1 MVTVSIAA
9 DSKPYDSMAVACV
22 RSLRQNATVDRI
34 VVYIPESKQDEIPP
48 DTIGTFE
55 QLATTEYGPVPIDES
70 PISTKVAA
78 FARAAEY
85 DDDWYVLLDADTI
98 VLNPFKHLLDTDAQL
113 RALPHQ
119 VARKPG
125 IYADDDEWREMYE
138 DQGRDYPGRVIESSV
153 DNKPI
158 HPVYNSGVVF
168 TQDGTLAQKWL
179 EMYKDISQTYP
190 YRYADEI
197 ALSILST
204 DYDVDLLPRIANW
217 PHKYYIWTPSNVAIL
232 HYHYIDSLLR
242 VVNPRVRWLISQTG
256 LLDDQELPNSL
267 LYILYK
273 LATYDGDHMR
283 MRA

>member
-9 DSKPYDSMAVACV
+9 GSEPYDSMAVACV
-22 RSLRQNATVDRI
+22 RSLRQNTTVDRI
-34 VVYIPESKQDEIPP
+34 VVYIPESEQNEIPP
-48 DTIGTFE
+48 DTIETFE
-55 QLATTEYGPVPIDES
+55 QLATTECGPVPIDGF

-98 VLNPFKHLLDTDAQL
+98 VLNPFEHLFDTDTQL
-113 RALPHQ
+113 RALPRH
-119 VARKPG
+119 VKKPG
-125 IYADDDEWREMYE
+125 TYADDDEWREIYQ
-138 DQGRDYPGRVIESSV
+138 DQGRDYPGRIIESSV

-158 HPVYNSGVVF
+158 HPVYNGGVVF
-168 TQDGTLAQKWL
+168 TQDRTLAQKWL
-179 EMYKDISQTYP
+179 EIYKDISQTYP

-204 DYDVDLLPRIANW
+204 DYDVDPLPRIANW

-242 VVNPRVRWLISQTG
+242 VVNPRIRWLVSRTG

-273 LATYDGDHMR
+273 LATYDGDHVR